1 MADQYD
7 VVIAGGGV
15 AGLTAGLTSARAG
28 RKTRVLTGPALGGH
42 LVSIE
47 RIDGY
52 PGFPDGVPG
61 YDLCP
66 IIQEQAV
73 GAGAE
78 FAATE
83 ATGLHAD
90 DGQWRVTTDEGDIRA
105 RAVVIATG
113 TTLKTLGIPGE
124 EQLRGKGVSHCASCD
139 APLLRNRIVGV
150 VGGGDSALQE
160 ALTLAQ
166 HAARVIVLH
175 RGTAFSAQ
183 AAYIERVQENPKI
196 EVRFGTIVEEAI
208 GNGGLKSV
216 RTRTVGDGKTGDLEL
231 AGLFVYVGLAPATT
245 LLDGVLAL
253 DASGRI
259 PVDGEMRSSLPGLF
273 AAGTVRSGSAGRAA
287 SAAGDGATAALSV
300 DRYLKEADGRSV
312 KSDLTDDAM
321 TQRITVHD
329 PRGYPP
335 KVVGKRLASR
345 LSSLDGKTVYLVDC
359 LFDNSA
365 VFMEQLQDWFDE
377 HLPAVD
383 ARIIRPKETWAD
395 DPEMRAAIAADGDAA
410 ILGIG
415 L

>member
-1 MADQYD
+1 MANGEHDLLI
-7 VVIAGGGV
+7 VGGGV
-15 AGLTAGLTSARAG
+15 AGLTAAMTAARTG
-28 RKTRVLTGPALGGH
+28 RTTRVLTGESLGGH

-52 PGFPDGVPG
+52 PGFPDGIPG

-78 FAATE
+78 FTASE
-83 ATGLHAD
+83 ATALHAE
-90 DGQWRVTTDEGDIRA
+90 DGSWRVITSQGDVRA

-124 EQLRGKGVSHCASCD
+124 EQFRGKGVSHCASCD

-166 HAARVIVLH
+166 HASRVIILH

-183 AAYIERVQENPKI
+183 VAYVQQVQQNPKI
-196 EVRFGTIVEEAI
+196 EVRFNTIVEEAI

-216 RTRTVGDGKTGDLEL
+216 RTRTVTDGTTGEIEL

-245 LLDGVLAL
+245 LVNDLLAL
-253 DASGRI
+253 DAFRRI
-259 PVDGEMRSSLPGLF
+259 PVNDEMRSSVRGLF

-287 SAAGDGATAALSV
+287 SAAGDGATAALSA
-300 DRYLKEADGRSV
+300 DRYLKDGMWS
-312 KSDLTDDAM
+312 
-321 TQRITVHD
+321 
-329 PRGYPP
+329 G
-335 KVVGKRLASR
+335 
-345 LSSLDGKTVYLVDC
+345 
-359 LFDNSA
+359 
-365 VFMEQLQDWFDE
+365 
-377 HLPAVD
+377 
-383 ARIIRPKETWAD
+383 
-395 DPEMRAAIAADGDAA
+395 
-410 ILGIG
+410 
-415 L
+415 

>member
-1 MADQYD
+1 MANGEHDLLI
-7 VVIAGGGV
+7 VGGGV
-15 AGLTAGLTSARAG
+15 AGLTAAMTAARTG
-28 RKTRVLTGPALGGH
+28 RTTRVLTGESLGGH

-52 PGFPDGVPG
+52 PGFPDGIPG

-78 FAATE
+78 FTASE
-83 ATGLHAD
+83 ATALHAE
-90 DGQWRVTTDEGDIRA
+90 DGSWRVITSQGDVRA

-124 EQLRGKGVSHCASCD
+124 EQFRGKGVSHCASCD

-166 HAARVIVLH
+166 HASRVIILH

-183 AAYIERVQENPKI
+183 VAYVQQVQQNPKI

-216 RTRTVGDGKTGDLEL
+216 RTRTVTDGTTREIEL

-245 LLDGVLAL
+245 LVNGLLAL
-253 DASGRI
+253 DAFRRI
-259 PVDGEMRSSLPGLF
+259 PVNDEMRSSVRGLF

-287 SAAGDGATAALSV
+287 SAAGDGATAALSA
-300 DRYLKEADGRSV
+300 DRYLKDG
-312 KSDLTDDAM
+312 
-321 TQRITVHD
+321 
-329 PRGYPP
+329 
-335 KVVGKRLASR
+335 
-345 LSSLDGKTVYLVDC
+345 
-359 LFDNSA
+359 
-365 VFMEQLQDWFDE
+365 
-377 HLPAVD
+377 
-383 ARIIRPKETWAD
+383 TWS
-395 DPEMRAAIAADGDAA
+395 G
-410 ILGIG
+410 
-415 L
+415 